1 MLTVSV
7 LSHKC
12 VEEIPDGFR
21 CETRRC
27 EETYWSYG
35 NEQQHRIAAKDT
47 GICQWHS

>member
-1 MLTVSV
+1 MVFASV

-35 NEQQHRIAAKDT
+35 DEQERRIAAKDT
-47 GICQWHS
+47 GICQWYL